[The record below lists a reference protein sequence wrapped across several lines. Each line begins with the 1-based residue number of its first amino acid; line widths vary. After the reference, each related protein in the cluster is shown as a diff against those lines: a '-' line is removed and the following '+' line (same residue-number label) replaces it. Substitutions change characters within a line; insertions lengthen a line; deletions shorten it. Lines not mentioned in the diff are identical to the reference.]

1 MNINDLKEKFES
13 VFKEK
18 PDRVFFSPGRVNLI
32 GEHIDYNGGH
42 VFPCAISLGTY
53 GLVSMRAD
61 DQVACYSLNFE
72 ADGVRTFSTK
82 AIRYQ
87 ADQTWLNYISG
98 TVHLMQEQA
107 GRAVRGFNLLIQG
120 DIPNGAGLSSSA
132 SLELLVAYI
141 ANQTSQLGLSR
152 LDLVKVGQAV
162 ENQFIGVNTGIMDQ
176 FAVAMGQE
184 NEALFLDVNTLEFD
198 RVPADFGEYA
208 LLIMNTNKRREL
220 ADSKYNQR
228 RAECEEALARLQKIL
243 EIKHL
248 GDLDVETFE
257 ANRHLIADPI
267 LEARAKHAVY
277 ENQRTLQARAALMD
291 HDIEQFANLL
301 NQSHQSLKEDYQV
314 TGIELDTLVQAAWDH
329 EAVLGAR
336 MTGAGMGGCAIAL
349 VQKEYLDQ
357 VQTEIAQAY
366 QQKIGYT
373 PSFYLAE
380 VGSGTCER

>member
-53 GLVSMRAD
+53 GLVSMRTD

-98 TVHLMQEQA
+98 TAHLMQEQA

-152 LDLVKVGQAV
+152 LELVKVGQAV

-228 RAECEEALARLQKIL
+228 RTECEEALARLQKTLDIR
-243 EIKHL
+243 HL

-277 ENQRTLQARAALMD
+277 ENQRTLQARTALMD

-366 QQKIGYT
+366 QQKIGYA

>member
-53 GLVSMRAD
+53 GLVSMRTD

-82 AIRYQ
+82 AIHYQ

-228 RAECEEALARLQKIL
+228 RAECEEALTRLQKTL

-329 EAVLGAR
+329 AAVLGAR

-366 QQKIGYT
+366 QQKIGYA

>member
-53 GLVSMRAD
+53 GLVSMRTD

-72 ADGVRTFSTK
+72 TDGVRTFSTK
-82 AIRYQ
+82 AIHYQ

-152 LDLVKVGQAV
+152 LDLIKVGQAV

-198 RVPADFGEYA
+198 RVPADFGKYA

-228 RAECEEALARLQKIL
+228 RAECEEALARLQKTL
-243 EIKHL
+243 DIKHL

-314 TGIELDTLVQAAWDH
+314 TGIELDTLVQVAWDH
-329 EAVLGAR
+329 AAVLGAR

-366 QQKIGYT
+366 QQKIGYA

-380 VGSGTCER
+380 VSSGTCER

>member
-53 GLVSMRAD
+53 GLVSMRTD

-72 ADGVRTFSTK
+72 TDGVRTFSTK
-82 AIRYQ
+82 AIHYQ

-152 LDLVKVGQAV
+152 LDLIKVGQAV

-198 RVPADFGEYA
+198 RVPADFGKYA

-228 RAECEEALARLQKIL
+228 RAECEEALARLQKTL
-243 EIKHL
+243 DIKHL
-248 GDLDVETFE
+248 GVLDVETFE

-314 TGIELDTLVQAAWDH
+314 TGIELDTLVQVAWDH
-329 EAVLGAR
+329 AAVLGAR

-366 QQKIGYT
+366 QQKIGYA

-380 VGSGTCER
+380 VSSGTCER

>member
-53 GLVSMRAD
+53 GLVSMRTD
-61 DQVACYSLNFE
+61 DQVVCYSLNFE
-72 ADGVRTFSTK
+72 TDGVRTFSTK
-82 AIRYQ
+82 AIHYQ

-107 GRAVRGFNLLIQG
+107 GRAARGFNLLIQG

-141 ANQTSQLGLSR
+141 VNQTSQLGLSR

-184 NEALFLDVNTLEFD
+184 NEALFLDVNTLDYD

-228 RAECEEALARLQKIL
+228 RAECEEALARLQKTL
-243 EIKHL
+243 DIKHL
-248 GDLDVETFE
+248 GDLDVEAFE

-291 HDIEQFANLL
+291 HDIEQFAKLL

-329 EAVLGAR
+329 DAVLGAR

-366 QQKIGYT
+366 QQKIGYA

>member
-53 GLVSMRAD
+53 GLVSMRTD

-72 ADGVRTFSTK
+72 TDGVRTFSTK
-82 AIRYQ
+82 AIHYQ

-152 LDLVKVGQAV
+152 LDLIKVGQAV

-228 RAECEEALARLQKIL
+228 RAECEEALARLQKTL
-243 EIKHL
+243 DIKHL

-267 LEARAKHAVY
+267 LEVRAKHAVY

-314 TGIELDTLVQAAWDH
+314 TGIELDTLVQVAWDH
-329 EAVLGAR
+329 AAVLGAR

-366 QQKIGYT
+366 QQKIGYA

-380 VGSGTCER
+380 VSSGTCER

>member
-53 GLVSMRAD
+53 GLVSMRTD

-82 AIRYQ
+82 AIHYQ

-107 GRAVRGFNLLIQG
+107 GRAVRGINLLIQG

-141 ANQTSQLGLSR
+141 ANQTSQLGLSH
-152 LDLVKVGQAV
+152 LELVKVGQAV

-228 RAECEEALARLQKIL
+228 RAECEEALARLQKTL
-243 EIKHL
+243 DIKHL

-329 EAVLGAR
+329 AAVLGAR

-366 QQKIGYT
+366 QQKIGYA

-380 VGSGTCER
+380 VSSGTCER

>member
-53 GLVSMRAD
+53 GLVSMRTD

-72 ADGVRTFSTK
+72 TDGVRTFSTK
-82 AIRYQ
+82 AIHYQ

-107 GRAVRGFNLLIQG
+107 ERAVRGFNLLIQG

-228 RAECEEALARLQKIL
+228 RAECEEALARLQKTL
-243 EIKHL
+243 DIKHL

-291 HDIEQFANLL
+291 HDIEQFASLL

-329 EAVLGAR
+329 AAVLGAR

-366 QQKIGYT
+366 QQKIGYA